1 MVNFFVWKSP
11 SSVNIVDILA
21 LRGVSEL
28 MWCWR
33 GTASVAAWD
42 LLHSGLWSPNSWSSQ
57 DAASESSASASKSW
71 RRLWFRIL
79 GSDCQDQMVGHPWS
93 AQARTKHNKSCQ
105 NRFCANLALLVLWNR
120 YLTLL
125 AKNLSHTSPSGFCS
139 SNWCRRGCNYFATGS
154 LAAPRPKPYVLFP
167 IFVPCQIKILLVC
180 TCPCPCIF
188 FLCYNLLY

>member
-1 MVNFFVWKSP
+1 MLNFFVWKSP

-57 DAASESSASASKSW
+57 DAASESSASASEGW
-71 RRLWFRIL
+71 RRLWFWT
-79 GSDCQDQMVGHPWS
+79 GSVCQDHKIGHRWS
-93 AQARTKHNKSCQ
+93 AQARTNHSKSCQ
-105 NRFCANLALLVLWNR
+105 NRICANLALLVLWNR

-125 AKNLSHTSPSGFCS
+125 AKNLPYTSPIVLCS
-139 SNWCRRGCNYFATGS
+139 YTCTPDVIEVVNALS
-154 LAAPRPKPYVLFP
+154 PVL
-167 IFVPCQIKILLVC
+167 
-180 TCPCPCIF
+180 
-188 FLCYNLLY
+188 

>member
-33 GTASVAAWD
+33 ETASVAAWD

-57 DAASESSASASKSW
+57 DAASESSASASEGW
-71 RRLWFRIL
+71 RRLWFRI
-79 GSDCQDQMVGHPWS
+79 GSDCQDHKIGHPWS
-93 AQARTKHNKSCQ
+93 AQARINHSKSCQ
-105 NRFCANLALLVLWNR
+105 NRICANLALLVLWNR

-125 AKNLSHTSPSGFCS
+125 AKNLPHASPIVLCS
-139 SNWCRRGCNYFATGS
+139 STCTPDA
-154 LAAPRPKPYVLFP
+154 
-167 IFVPCQIKILLVC
+167 IEVPNICHRFSSNAKTEASFTIHCFCAVPNQKSDFIC
-180 TCPCPCIF
+180 TCPFPYIF
-188 FLCYNLLY
+188 FFCYIL